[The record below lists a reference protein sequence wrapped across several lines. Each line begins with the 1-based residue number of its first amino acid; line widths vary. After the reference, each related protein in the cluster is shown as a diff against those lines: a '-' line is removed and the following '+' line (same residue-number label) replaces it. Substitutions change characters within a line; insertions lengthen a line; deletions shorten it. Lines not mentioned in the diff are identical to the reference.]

1 MGQASEIIIKVD
13 LDENKVPDRIEWKA
27 SDMDM
32 PYETVKATML
42 SMWDPKAQ
50 NTLRID
56 LWNKEMSVEEMN
68 AFFHQSLVTM
78 ADTFERATG
87 NKNLCEDMRDFCF
100 YFAKKTNLI
109 PEDSQ

>member
-13 LDENKVPDRIEWKA
+13 LDENKVPDRIQWKA

-32 PYETVKATML
+32 PFEAVKASML